1 MFIRWKAVRNELYA
15 QLEQRVWD
23 KGKVKSKVVVYL
35 GKTPFEKLLQ
45 MLQEGKI
52 TVGEVAQI
60 RYREK
65 PIGTQNI
72 LVNALAMEY
81 RGTPWAKV
89 SFLEKVLVFGDKATH
104 LVEKL

>member
-23 KGKVKSKVVVYL
+23 KGKVKSKAVVYL
-35 GKTPFEKLLQ
+35 GKKPFEKLLQ

-60 RYREK
+60 KYREK
-65 PIGTQNI
+65 PVGSQNI
-72 LVNALAMEY
+72 LVYALAMEC

-89 SFLEKVLVFGDKATH
+89 SFLEQVFGTDKASH
-104 LVEKL
+104 MAEQL